1 MVTAKVKSDSLVNR
15 LAAAVAAE
23 QRLEQAQRWH
33 RFRPIYAQALEA
45 HGRSSQEV
53 RGLYDRLARERD
65 WQPETAGAWHSLWR
79 LCGTLRREF
88 RARGLGLVTP
98 AQMGRLATMV
108 GAVNYEMRLR
118 ELNLTLADLYLVV
131 LGELAGWQTGSAEVT
146 AAQAAYDQAL
156 RDLREY
162 VEDPRRA
169 VGAGEVSFVHRP
181 LAPGRVECLA
191 MYAATGT
198 PLGALEELLA
208 WGRQHADEL
217 LAEVH

>member
-1 MVTAKVKSDSLVNR
+1 MATVKAQSTSLLDH

-23 QRLEQAQRWH
+23 QRLEQAQRWQ
-33 RFRPIYAQALEA
+33 RFRPVYAQALEA

-53 RGLYDRLARERD
+53 RGIYDRLTREWD
-65 WQPETAGAWHSLWR
+65 WQPEDRGSWHTLWR

-98 AQMGRLATMV
+98 AQIGRLATMV
-108 GAVNYEMRLR
+108 GAVEYEPRLR
-118 ELNLTLADLYLVV
+118 ELGLTLADVYLVV

-156 RDLREY
+156 RDLRAY

-181 LAPGRVECLA
+181 LAPGRVECVAIYA
-191 MYAATGT
+191 MTGT
-198 PLGALEELLA
+198 PLGAMDELLA

-217 LAEVH
+217 LVEVH